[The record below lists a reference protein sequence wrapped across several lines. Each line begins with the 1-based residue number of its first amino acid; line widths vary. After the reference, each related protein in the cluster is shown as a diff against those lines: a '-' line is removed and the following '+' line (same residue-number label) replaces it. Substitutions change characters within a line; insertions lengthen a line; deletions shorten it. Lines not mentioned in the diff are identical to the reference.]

1 MIKVCNNF
9 MEGIDRAD
17 ENIDKYRTSIRG
29 KKWHSSPL
37 LSVSHWP
44 YKMHGNFIKHVTRSQ
59 WIFWR
64 LIGCHYV
71 ETQGHPADLCRTGRP
86 QKRHIDSRYDGLSHV
101 TVKQGKQRRCARCQK
116 NALLD
121 ITPNSRYLP
130 SPQIQNIILH
140 IMFNVRSGFAEC
152 SNFGTP
158 HNSTI
163 KCNIFFS
170 LQILVP
176 HIFLRNTC
184 EFHEQSKKCQPSA

>member
-1 MIKVCNNF
+1 MADGMIAVLSLLPHLVLASSPCVLSIIIPSNWKKNIQVQQSNMIKVCNSF

-44 YKMHGNFIKHVTRSQ
+44 YKMHGNFIKHMTRSQ

-64 LIGCHYV
+64 LIRCHYV

-101 TVKQGKQRRCARCQK
+101 TVKQSVYSMSKEC
-116 NALLD
+116 
-121 ITPNSRYLP
+121 
-130 SPQIQNIILH
+130 
-140 IMFNVRSGFAEC
+140 FA
-152 SNFGTP
+152 GYHT
-158 HNSTI
+158 
-163 KCNIFFS
+163 K
-170 LQILVP
+170 
-176 HIFLRNTC
+176 
-184 EFHEQSKKCQPSA
+184 

>member
-44 YKMHGNFIKHVTRSQ
+44 YKMHGNFIKHMTRSQ

-101 TVKQGKQRRCARCQK
+101 IVKQGKQRRCTRCQK

-121 ITPNSRYLP
+121 ITPISRYLP
-130 SPQIQNIILH
+130 SPQIRNIILH
-140 IMFNVRSGFAEC
+140 IMFNVRSGTQQLNA
-152 SNFGTP
+152 
-158 HNSTI
+158 
-163 KCNIFFS
+163 IFFS
-170 LQILVP
+170 LFKFLFL
-176 HIFLRNTC
+176 IFFFATHVNFMNKVKMSTFGINGL
-184 EFHEQSKKCQPSA
+184 S